1 MSDASAGGGPGDEY
15 KREESVALLVI
26 VSLAALSLL
35 SLIAAFAYYCY
46 ITRKVSRRQQSLSLP
61 KRSGSGSPPAP
72 PPRGPPPP
80 PPHHHQQQQGKESP
94 SSNSASD
101 GAGAAAMA
109 VVVAGERGVQVFSYR
124 QLHAATG
131 GFGRAHMVG
140 QGSFG
145 AVYRGV
151 LSDGRKVAV
160 KLMDR
165 PGKQGEEEFEMEVEL
180 LSRLRSPYLLGLIGH
195 CSEGGHRLLVYEFMA
210 NGGLQEHLYPN
221 RGSCG
226 GISKLDWDIRMRI
239 ALEAAK
245 GLEYLHERV
254 NPPVIHRDFKSSNI
268 LLDKDFRARVSDFG
282 LAKLGSDRAGGHV
295 STRVLGTQG
304 YVAPEYALTGH
315 LTTKSD
321 VYSYGVVLLE
331 LLTGRVPVDMKRP
344 PGEGVLVNWALPM
357 LTDRE
362 KVVRILDPALEGQYS
377 LKDAVQVAAIAAMCV
392 QPEADYRPLM
402 ADVVQSLVP
411 LVKNRSAQKACN
423 PNVQASKPLD

>member
-1 MSDASAGGGPGDEY
+1 MTDGSDEY
-15 KREESVALLVI
+15 KRDESVILLVI

-46 ITRKVSRRQQSLSLP
+46 ITRKVSRRLQSLHLP
-61 KRSGSGSPPAP
+61 KRSSS
-72 PPRGPPPP
+72 PPPP
-80 PPHHHQQQQGKESP
+80 PPRALPPPQQQGKDSP
-94 SSNSASD
+94 FSSSASD
-101 GAGAAAMA
+101 GAAAAAAAMS

-124 QLHAATG
+124 QLHAAMG

-145 AVYRGV
+145 TVYRGV
-151 LSDGRKVAV
+151 LPDGRKVAV

-210 NGGLQEHLYPN
+210 NGGLHEHLYPT

-226 GISKLDWDIRMRI
+226 GISKLDWDTRMRI

-268 LLDKDFRARVSDFG
+268 LLDKDFHARVSDFG

-411 LVKNRSAQKACN
+411 LVKNRSNQKACN
-423 PNVQASKPLD
+423 PNVQSSKPLD

>member
-1 MSDASAGGGPGDEY
+1 MSDGGGGDEY

-26 VSLAALSLL
+26 ISLAAVALL

-46 ITRKVSRRQQSLSLP
+46 ITRKVSRRLHSLNLP
-61 KRSGSGSPPAP
+61 KRSSS
-72 PPRGPPPP
+72 PPPP
-80 PPHHHQQQQGKESP
+80 PPRPPPPPPPQGKESP
-94 SSNSASD
+94 SSNSASGG
-101 GAGAAAMA
+101 GAGATA
-109 VVVAGERGVQVFSYR
+109 VVVGGERGVQVFSYR

-151 LSDGRKVAV
+151 LADGRKVAV
-160 KLMDR
+160 KLMDC
-165 PGKQGEEEFEMEVEL
+165 PGKQGEQEFEMEVEL
-180 LSRLRSPYLLGLIGH
+180 LTRLRSPYLLSLIGH

-210 NGGLQEHLYPN
+210 NGGLQEHLYP
-221 RGSCG
+221 RDTCG
-226 GISKLDWDIRMRI
+226 GISKLNWDTRLRI

-268 LLDKDFRARVSDFG
+268 LLDKDFHARVSDFG

-362 KVVRILDPALEGQYS
+362 KVVQILDPGLEGQYS

-411 LVKNRSAQKACN
+411 IVKSRSTQRTCN
-423 PNVQASKPLD
+423 PIVQAPKPLD

>member
-1 MSDASAGGGPGDEY
+1 MSGGVDDY
-15 KREESVALLVI
+15 KREESVVLIVI

-46 ITRKVSRRQQSLSLP
+46 ITRKVSRRLNSHQLP
-61 KRSGSGSPPAP
+61 KRSSSPAP
-72 PPRGPPPP
+72 LPLPPPVIP
-80 PPHHHQQQQGKESP
+80 PQGKESP

-101 GAGAAAMA
+101 GAAAGALLVGA
-109 VVVAGERGVQVFSYR
+109 ERGVQVFGYR

-145 AVYRGV
+145 AVYRG
-151 LSDGRKVAV
+151 LLPDGRKVAV

-165 PGKQGEEEFEMEVEL
+165 PGKQGEEEFDMEVEL
-180 LSRLRSPYLLGLIGH
+180 LSRLRSSYLLGLIGH

-210 NGGLQEHLYPN
+210 NGCLQEHLYPSG
-221 RGSCG
+221 GSSG
-226 GISKLDWDIRMRI
+226 GISKLDWPTRLRI

-254 NPPVIHRDFKSSNI
+254 TPPVIHRDFKSSNI
-268 LLDKDFRARVSDFG
+268 LLDKDFHARVSDFG

-362 KVVRILDPALEGQYS
+362 KVVQILDPSLEGQYS

-411 LVKNRSAQKACN
+411 LVKNRSTSKSCN
-423 PNVQASKPLD
+423 PNAQASRPLD

>member
-1 MSDASAGGGPGDEY
+1 MSDAGGGGEEY

-46 ITRKVSRRQQSLSLP
+46 ITRKVSRRLHSLQPP
-61 KRSGSGSPPAP
+61 KRSGS
-72 PPRGPPPP
+72 PPPP
-80 PPHHHQQQQGKESP
+80 PPRAPPPPPQQQGKESP

-101 GAGAAAMA
+101 GAGVAAAGMA
-109 VVVAGERGVQVFSYR
+109 AVVAGERGVQVFSYR

-151 LSDGRKVAV
+151 LPDGRKVAV

-180 LSRLRSPYLLGLIGH
+180 LSRLRSPYLLSLIGH
-195 CSEGGHRLLVYEFMA
+195 CSEGGQRLLVYEFMA
-210 NGGLQEHLYPN
+210 NGGLQEHLYPS

-226 GISKLDWDIRMRI
+226 GISKLDWDTRMRI

-268 LLDKDFRARVSDFG
+268 LLDKDFHARVSDFG

-423 PNVQASKPLD
+423 PNMQASKPLD

>member
-1 MSDASAGGGPGDEY
+1 MTDGGDEY
-15 KREESVALLVI
+15 KREESVTLLVI
-26 VSLAALSLL
+26 ISLAALSLL

-46 ITRKVSRRQQSLSLP
+46 ITRKVSRRLHSLHPP
-61 KRSGSGSPPAP
+61 KRSSS
-72 PPRGPPPP
+72 PPPP
-80 PPHHHQQQQGKESP
+80 PPRAPQPQQQGKDSP

-101 GAGAAAMA
+101 GAGAAAAAMS

-124 QLHAATG
+124 KLHAATG

-151 LSDGRKVAV
+151 LPDGRKVAV

-210 NGGLQEHLYPN
+210 NGGLHEHLYPN

-226 GISKLDWDIRMRI
+226 GISKLDWDTRMRI

-268 LLDKDFRARVSDFG
+268 LLDKDFHARVSDFG

-411 LVKNRSAQKACN
+411 LVKNRSNQKACN
-423 PNVQASKPLD
+423 PNVQSSKPLD

>member
-1 MSDASAGGGPGDEY
+1 MSDAGGGGEEY

-46 ITRKVSRRQQSLSLP
+46 ITRKVSRRLHSLQPP
-61 KRSGSGSPPAP
+61 KRSGS
-72 PPRGPPPP
+72 PPPP
-80 PPHHHQQQQGKESP
+80 PPPALPPPQQQGKESP

-101 GAGAAAMA
+101 GAGAAAAGMA
-109 VVVAGERGVQVFSYR
+109 AVVAGERGVQVFSYR

-151 LSDGRKVAV
+151 LPDGRKVAV

-180 LSRLRSPYLLGLIGH
+180 LSRLRSPYLLSLIGH
-195 CSEGGHRLLVYEFMA
+195 CSEGGQRLLVYEFMA
-210 NGGLQEHLYPN
+210 NGGLQEHLYPS

-226 GISKLDWDIRMRI
+226 GISKLDWDTRMRI

-268 LLDKDFRARVSDFG
+268 LLDKDFHARVSDFG

-423 PNVQASKPLD
+423 PNMQASKPLD

>member
-1 MSDASAGGGPGDEY
+1 MSDGGGGDEY

-26 VSLAALSLL
+26 ISLAAVALL

-46 ITRKVSRRQQSLSLP
+46 ITRKVSRRLHSLNLP
-61 KRSGSGSPPAP
+61 KRSSSPPP
-72 PPRGPPPP
+72 PLRPPPP
-80 PPHHHQQQQGKESP
+80 PPPQGKESP
-94 SSNSASD
+94 SSNSASGG
-101 GAGAAAMA
+101 GAGATA
-109 VVVAGERGVQVFSYR
+109 VVVGGERGVQVFSYR

-131 GFGRAHMVG
+131 GFGRGHMVG

-151 LSDGRKVAV
+151 LADGRKVAV

-165 PGKQGEEEFEMEVEL
+165 PGKQGEQEFEMEVEL
-180 LSRLRSPYLLGLIGH
+180 LTRLRSPYLLSLIGH

-210 NGGLQEHLYPN
+210 NGGLQEHLYP
-221 RGSCG
+221 RDTCG
-226 GISKLDWDIRMRI
+226 GISKLNWDTRLRI

-268 LLDKDFRARVSDFG
+268 LLDKDFHARVSDFG

-362 KVVRILDPALEGQYS
+362 KVVRILDPGLEGQYS
-377 LKDAVQVAAIAAMCV
+377 LKDAVQVAAIAAMCI

-411 LVKNRSAQKACN
+411 IVKSRSTQRTCN
-423 PNVQASKPLD
+423 PIVQAPKPLD